1 MWKHTHTQQ
10 QQQQQQQR
18 QKTNKQTQK
27 TPRKPP
33 PPTESSV
40 YSQHVLKRGNGGGSG
55 LEGGVVLG
63 HGLVYQERE
72 SLRDEC
78 LNL

>member
-1 MWKHTHTQQ
+1 MWKKTHTQQ

-40 YSQHVLKRGNGGGSG
+40 YSQHVLKRGIGGGSG